1 MENSL
6 QVFFTPFRPL
16 LCTVLTSHGSALA
29 PGVSDDDGLLVLP
42 LPGHR
47 GLGVAAGLAGEGDA
61 GALHGDGVVAGLVVE
76 DVGGLHHLQH
86 PDLADHGLRVDL
98 AHVVA
103 AVVALHV
110 LDVQL
115 PGVVAVVGDGHAG
128 VVGHHVVVDRQD
140 RLAVR
145 PQPRHLHKSFITRVS

>member
-1 MENSL
+1 MHCFEGISQIIL
-6 QVFFTPFRPL
+6 ISSP
-16 LCTVLTSHGSALA
+16 CLTSQADTGS
-29 PGVSDDDGLLVLP
+29 
-42 LPGHR
+42 
-47 GLGVAAGLAGEGDA
+47 
-61 GALHGDGVVAGLVVE
+61 LHGDGVIAGLIVE

-98 AHVVA
+98 THVVA

-128 VVGHHVVVDRQD
+128 VVGHHVVVDRED

-145 PQPRHLHKSFITRVS
+145 P